1 MLHQLKV
8 WIPYYEFTVNGVKN
22 FDVRKNDRNFMVGDI
37 LLLSEWDQK
46 KNGYTGRIA
55 FRKVTYI
62 LRGVFGLPDDLCV
75 MQLGILTEEEI
86 KRLKKGD

>member
-8 WIPYYEFTVNGVKN
+8 WIPYFEFTVSGVKN
-22 FDVRKNDRNFMVGDI
+22 FEVRKNDRVFMPGDV

-46 KNGYTGRIA
+46 KKNYTGRII
-55 FRKVTYI
+55 FRKVKYI
-62 LRGVFGLPDDLCV
+62 LQGVFGLPDDLCV